1 MRLRGFVT
9 VNGTR
14 ERLDWTISGTG
25 VTSGPGVSA
34 HEVDLTIPM
43 PEIIEEVIEEYD
55 DGYEEMTVVDIRLM
69 LSERG
74 EPVYG
79 TKADL
84 IARLRAWEAA
94 NPTNWLKTQ
103 DAAAPTED
111 EAVEEASEEMVTE
124 DGAESE

>member
-1 MRLRGFVT
+1 MRLRGFIT

-14 ERLDWTISGTG
+14 EKLDWTISGTG

-34 HEVDLTIPM
+34 HEVELTIPI
-43 PEIIEEVIEEYD
+43 PEVIEEVKEEYD

-84 IARLRAWEAA
+84 IARLRAWEVA
-94 NPTNWLKTQ
+94 NPG
-103 DAAAPTED
+103 AAPTED
-111 EAVEEASEEMVTE
+111 EAVEEMDEEVVTE
-124 DGAESE
+124 DGAEGE

>member
-9 VNGTR
+9 INGTR

-34 HEVDLTIPM
+34 HEVELTIPM
-43 PEIIEEVIEEYD
+43 PEIIEKVIEEYD
-55 DGYEEMTVVDIRLM
+55 DGYENMTVVDIRLM

-84 IARLRAWEAA
+84 IGRLRAWVAA
-94 NPTNWLKTQ
+94 NP

>member
-1 MRLRGFVT
+1 
-9 VNGTR
+9 
-14 ERLDWTISGTG
+14 

-34 HEVDLTIPM
+34 HEVELTIPM
-43 PEIIEEVIEEYD
+43 PEVIEEVKVEYD

-84 IARLRAWEAA
+84 IARLRAWEVA
-94 NPTNWLKTQ
+94 NPG
-103 DAAAPTED
+103 AAPTED
-111 EAVEEASEEMVTE
+111 EAVEEVDEEVDEEVVTE
-124 DGAESE
+124 DGAEGE

>member
-9 VNGTR
+9 INGTR

-34 HEVDLTIPM
+34 HEVELTIPM
-43 PEIIEEVIEEYD
+43 PEIIEKVIEEYD
-55 DGYEEMTVVDIRLM
+55 DGYENMTVVDIRLL

-84 IARLRAWEAA
+84 IGRLRAWVAA
-94 NPTNWLKTQ
+94 NP